1 MLARAWR
8 FKSSSGQFKDK
19 KLAKI
24 SNLETWL
31 LALKEKKGSS
41 GNPAFPHHSKS
52 LLNNLED
59 DAQEATRQ
67 GTIPSNPAAFI
78 EQLKERP
85 REKQILSIEEMR
97 ALFFEKTIDSV
108 WEGDQRQF
116 TLNLLAA
123 STGMRIGET
132 QALQIQHARSDHVAV
147 VHSWARKYGLKDPK
161 WGSAR
166 QIPIPRRTSKC
177 LQSLIE
183 ESPYQAPD
191 DLVFWAKTANLPCST
206 GRFCSS
212 CMRPSIGLGY
222 LLPKGGEETLL
233 FILWRYLFNSICRA
247 RIPDYKLRR
256 LTGHRTAEMTELYTH
271 LDMEDLKDVIKI
283 QEEIVT

>member
-1 MLARAWR
+1 M
-8 FKSSSGQFKDK
+8 
-19 KLAKI
+19 I
-24 SNLETWL
+24 ETWL

-41 GNPAFPHHSKS
+41 GKPLSPTTANHCLTTLKTM
-52 LLNNLED
+52 LK
-59 DAQEATRQ
+59 EATRQ
-67 GTIPSNPAAFI
+67 GTIPSNPSAFI

-85 REKQILSIEEMR
+85 KEKQILSMEEMK
-97 ALFFEKTIDSV
+97 ALFSEKTIDSV

-123 STGMRIGET
+123 STGMRIGEI
-132 QALQIQHARSDHVAV
+132 QALQIQHVHTDHVLV

-166 QIPIPRRTSKC
+166 QIPIPSRTSRC

-183 ESPYQAPD
+183 ESPYQEPD
-191 DLVFWAKTANLPCST
+191 DLVFWGKDGKSPMQHRQILLELYAAFD
-206 GRFCSS
+206 R
-212 CMRPSIGLGY
+212 IGISAA
-222 LLPKGGEETLL
+222 ERRRRNVT
-233 FILWRYLFNSICRA
+233 FHSWRHLFNSICGA

-256 LTGHRTAEMTELYTH
+256 LTGHRTEEMTEHYTH
-271 LDMEDLKDVIKI
+271 LDMEDFKDVIKI